1 MIIIWKSAKSIDKK
15 KSLNLMHNPI
25 NKKGKGLNTEKIWN
39 ETFAKSSSHATI
51 NNDE

>member
-1 MIIIWKSAKSIDKK
+1 MTTIWKNAKSTDKK
-15 KSLNLMHNPI
+15 KSLNLMHDPT